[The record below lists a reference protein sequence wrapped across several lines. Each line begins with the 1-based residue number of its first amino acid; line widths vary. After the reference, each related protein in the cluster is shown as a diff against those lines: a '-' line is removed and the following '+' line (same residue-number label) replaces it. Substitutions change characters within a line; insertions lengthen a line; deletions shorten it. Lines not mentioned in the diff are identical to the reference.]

1 MKIRKGFVSN
11 SSSSSFVCDVCGE
24 QASGWDMSY
33 SEAEM
38 VCCKRGHDFC
48 DKHLLGKNTLD
59 FLQDEEREDFDE
71 DWRYET
77 PTEFCPVCQM
87 DVILDRELTMYFLKT
102 VGKTEDEFA
111 QELKGKFKTYDEFL
125 AFIK

>member
-33 SEAEM
+33 DEAEM
-38 VCCKRGHDFC
+38 VCCKNGHEFC
-48 DKHLLGKNTLD
+48 EKHLLGEDTLEV
-59 FLQDEEREDFDE
+59 LQDEEREDFDE

-77 PTEFCPVCQM
+77 PTEFCPVCQLQL
-87 DVILDRELTMYFLKT
+87 VIDSDLIAYLLKITTKTRGIVAREVK
-102 VGKTEDEFA
+102 E
-111 QELKGKFKTYDEFL
+111 KFKTYDEYKAFL
-125 AFIK
+125 K